1 MGLTIRGILHVGVV
15 QVNHGRQTPPD
26 IPLETYLAYSL
37 PWMRFGAG
45 SAGAAAVLAL
55 ALYLGNGDLG

>member
-15 QVNHGRQTPPD
+15 KVNHGRPTPPD
-26 IPLETYLAYSL
+26 IALETSLDDSL
-37 PWMRFGAG
+37 PWMRCGAG

-55 ALYLGNGDLG
+55 ALSLGNGDLG